1 MRYFKYKNTN
11 KNMNN
16 ALKERYLSLTKDEK
30 STVRK
35 EKVLRRFSS
44 IVAFIIFFSCMFV
57 SFWFIVKIPA
67 QINLWAETLVVIG
80 KTLLFFALLIV
91 CGILAYVI
99 TIPLWKKVGSFN
111 LPMMK
116 KEIFSKAC
124 GHLRDYYELKEPY
137 IITKCYDSSDKRF
150 MNHDVCIFIVNDE
163 LRITTDLVRGFLY
176 GYRDLGCYVLERN
189 EIELSKK
196 SDDNL
201 LIAELKAG
209 ETFFLLGY
217 RAKRFIENSFLSRKN
232 DT

>member
-16 ALKERYLSLTKDEK
+16 ALKEQYLSLTKDEK

-35 EKVLRRFSS
+35 EKAWRRFSS
-44 IVAFIIFFSCMFV
+44 IVAFIIFFSCMSV
-57 SFWFIVKIPA
+57 SFWLIVKIPA
-67 QINLWAETLVVIG
+67 PINLWLGTLVVIG
-80 KTLLFFALLIV
+80 KMLLFFALLIV
-91 CGILAYVI
+91 SGILAYVI

-176 GYRDLGCYVLERN
+176 GDRDLGCYVLERN
-189 EIELSKK
+189 ETELSKK

-217 RAKRFIENSFLSRKN
+217 RAKRFIETSFLSGEN

>member
-16 ALKERYLSLTKDEK
+16 ALKEQYLSLTKDEK

-35 EKVLRRFSS
+35 EKVWRRFSS
-44 IVAFIIFFSCMFV
+44 IVAFIIFFSCMSV
-57 SFWFIVKIPA
+57 SFWLIVKIPA
-67 QINLWAETLVVIG
+67 PINLWLGTLVVIG
-80 KTLLFFALLIV
+80 KMLLFFALLIV

-150 MNHDVCIFIVNDE
+150 INHDVCIFIVNDE

-189 EIELSKK
+189 ETELSKK

-217 RAKRFIENSFLSRKN
+217 RAKRFIENSFLSGKN